1 VPVGG
6 TAGQVLSKIN
16 ATDYNTQWIDFT
28 AGTASTGGVFGVT
41 TLTDSVASTSTT
53 TAAVPNSVKTSYDF
67 AATKAK
73 VSVGTAA
80 PVTPSTGDV
89 WVDTAGTATA
99 INAVPLAALTGT
111 GAMIYGAGAGT
122 AATLAI
128 GTANQQLVVSGGV
141 PAWATS
147 PDIAKNTLTTTG
159 DIIYASGSATPARLA
174 IGTASQVLSVSG
186 GVPAWTTPAGGGGLT
201 IIGTATPSA
210 ATSLSFSSIPTT
222 YKHLVVR
229 WFGVF
234 MNVSTG
240 FWNVRV
246 NGDTGGNYQ
255 WHSTTFNNGVGT
267 GTRTVGGATL
277 FGGADDTTA
286 IIPKTNTSSTT
297 YERQGSGSLVIYD
310 YASTTLRRNIQNSS
324 WGDAAGA
331 AVWNNHD
338 GYYVSTGTAITSIEF
353 VRGSTETITGTFFLY
368 GVS

>member
-16 ATDYNTQWIDFT
+16 STDYNTQWIDFT
-28 AGTASTGGVFGVT
+28 AGTAATGGVFGVT

-73 VSVGTAA
+73 VSVGTAQ
-80 PVTPSTGDV
+80 PSTPSTGDV
-89 WVDTAGTATA
+89 WVDTAGTASA

-128 GTANQQLVVSGGV
+128 GTAAQQLVVSGGV

-147 PDIAKNTLTTTG
+147 PDIAKDTLTTTG
-159 DIIYASGSATPARLA
+159 DIIYASGSATPARLG

-201 IIGTATPSA
+201 ALGTVTASAGTAI
-210 ATSLSFSSIPTT
+210 SFTSIPTT
-222 YKHLVVR
+222 YKHLLVR
-229 WFGVF
+229 WENVYQSGSQSLFVRLNGNSGSAYWMRPTTIQGASVFASTAPGVKTSFGFDSDTAV
-234 MNVSTG
+234 VPRAGTSSSTYDQQSYG
-240 FWNVRV
+240 WFVVYDYADTSKVRSV
-246 NGDTGGNYQ
+246 Q
-255 WHSTTFNNGVGT
+255 WISVGQ
-267 GTRTVGGATL
+267 
-277 FGGADDTTA
+277 
-286 IIPKTNTSSTT
+286 TSSTSQVQIT
-297 YERQGSGSLVIYD
+297 SF
-310 YASTTLRRNIQNSS
+310 
-324 WGDAAGA
+324 GA
-331 AVWNNHD
+331 YSA
-338 GYYVSTGTAITSIEF
+338 TGTAITSFEF
-353 VRGSTETITGTFFLY
+353 FRSSTETINGNFYLY